1 MMRTVGLCMIVRDEQ
16 HIIRRCLDSVRP
28 LIDYVLIVDTGSK
41 DQTQDVVRE
50 WLVENQVP
58 GEIIEEP
65 WRDFAYNR
73 THALACLR
81 KRTEIDFA
89 FIMDA
94 DDVLVLD
101 EGFDPAAFKSRLRK
115 EHYRVE
121 LRLGRIRYWRP
132 LLCRNDLEFRFRGVL
147 HEFLEAPI
155 GVGPAATVSG
165 FHVMCNQQQ
174 GARSRD
180 PKKYQKDAQI
190 LEQALLDEQ
199 DPHMRSRY
207 IFCLAQ
213 SYRDCGE
220 AQKALDR
227 YLERAGQ
234 GYWDE
239 EVFYSLYQAAR
250 LQERL
255 GYPEDQILD
264 TYRQAT
270 QAKPSRAEAR
280 HGASRFC
287 RRKKRFEE
295 GFVFSRDALSQER
308 PETGLFLADWV
319 YEYGFLDE
327 LAVNG
332 YWSGHYREA
341 LEACIILLAD
351 RVMPAA
357 DRSRIRK
364 NALLILTKLDKAD
377 H

>member
-1 MMRTVGLCMIVRDEQ
+1 MTRTIGLCMIVRDEQ
-16 HIIRRCLDSVRP
+16 HVIRRCLDSVRP

-41 DQTQDVVRE
+41 DRTQDVVRE
-50 WLVENQVP
+50 WLVQNQVP
-58 GEIIEEP
+58 GEVIEEP

-73 THALACLR
+73 SHALACLR

-101 EGFDPAAFKSRLRK
+101 EDFDPAAFKSGLRK
-115 EHYRVE
+115 ERYGVE
-121 LRLGRIRYWRP
+121 LRSGRIRYWRT
-132 LLCRNDLEFRFRGVL
+132 LLCRNDLEFRFSGVL
-147 HEFLEAPI
+147 HEFLEAPT
-155 GVGPAATVSG
+155 GVGPGARVSG
-165 FHVMCNQQQ
+165 FHVISNRE

-180 PKKYQKDAQI
+180 PEKYQKDART
-190 LEQALLDEQ
+190 LEHALLEEQ
-199 DPHMRSRY
+199 DPRMRARY
-207 IFCLAQ
+207 TFYLAQ

-234 GYWDE
+234 GHWDE

-295 GFVFSRDALSQER
+295 GFMFARNALAQER
-308 PETGLFLADWV
+308 PESGLFLSDWV
-319 YEYGFLDE
+319 YEYGLLDE

-341 LEACIILLAD
+341 LEACVVLLAD
-351 RVMPAA
+351 RAMPVA

-364 NALLILTKLDKAD
+364 NALLIIPKIDKAN